1 MDKTNN
7 SILPKIV
14 QINNLKCIFVNLPCS
29 NIISTAFFVKIG
41 SAYEPMEHRGI
52 SHFLEHMLFKKNK
65 YSHKMT
71 NKLDEL
77 GITYNAGTSREHTYY
92 ECHGNTTQTNELI
105 FLLFMIFTQP
115 IFTKKDVDKERQVI
129 FEEMNGDKMSFKK
142 QLFESTLIKFFK
154 NRNENYS
161 LPIIGNRETLNTID
175 ANALK
180 NFFNSYYHY
189 DNSVFIIVGNIN
201 YNKIVPYITKLVN
214 KYPRSG
220 IKTTDIQFTE
230 CSDKPSMIL
239 HSLPK
244 STQTSMMINFYV
256 KDISELEKTQLFL
269 LHHILTGNFMSILFN
284 ELRVKRGLCYGVT
297 SDNILMKNNNKY
309 NGIFFIK
316 VDSDPTKIKECLK
329 LILQFILTKK
339 INKINYLNSKKSLH
353 NIISFSFQTSKDYLY
368 FFGNMMLHDEKIM
381 PSQIINVLKK
391 TTLKD
396 INTLLNIIKK
406 GDLFI
411 NMIGSYINK

>member
-1 MDKTNN
+1 MDKDN
-7 SILPKIV
+7 SIIPKIIH
-14 QINNLKCIFVNLPCS
+14 INNLKCILVNLPCS
-29 NIISTAFFVKIG
+29 NIISAAFFVKIG
-41 SAYEPMEHRGI
+41 SAYEPMQYRGI

-77 GITYNAGTSREHTYY
+77 GISYNAATSREHTYY

-142 QLFESTLIKFFK
+142 KLFETTIQKFYEH
-154 NRNENYS
+154 RNENYS
-161 LPIIGNRETLNTID
+161 LPIIGNTDTLNTI
-175 ANALK
+175 NAKSLK
-180 NFFNSYYHY
+180 EFFDSYYHY
-189 DNSVFIIVGNIN
+189 DNSVFVIVGNIN
-201 YNKIVPYITKLVN
+201 YNKIIPYITKLVN

-220 IKTTDIQFTE
+220 IKTADIQFNDHSNE
-230 CSDKPSMIL
+230 PSMVL
-239 HSLPK
+239 NKLNNS
-244 STQTSMMINFYV
+244 SQTNMMINFYV
-256 KDISELEKTQLFL
+256 KDLTELQKTQLFL

-284 ELRVKRGLCYGVT
+284 ELRVKRGLCYGVS
-297 SDNILMKNNNKY
+297 SDNMLINNNNKY
-309 NGIFFIK
+309 SGIFFIK

-329 LILQFILTKK
+329 LILEFVMTKK
-339 INKINYLNSKKSLH
+339 INKTSYLNSKKSLH

-368 FFGNMMLHDEKIM
+368 FFGNMMLHNEKIM
-381 PSQIINVLKK
+381 PSEIIGILKK

-396 INTLLNIIKK
+396 INNLLNIIKK
-406 GDLFI
+406 GDLFV
-411 NMIGSYINK
+411 NMIGSYIDK